1 MTEQDIKNKNLVL
14 IDYLRSIINNYV
26 IRAEYSTN
34 DDDKEVIVVQE
45 TSGEKIVFYE
55 ASPLYNYYNV
65 DIFGD
70 NIQNAKNIS
79 VEIGNLI
86 GKDIYF
92 DWTIKHGN
100 EIEVQKWQIIIKQ
113 FANPRTI
120 EYKDIRRVSY
130 TMTMQAIVNRIAEK
144 GNKYE
149 LVFK

>member
-1 MTEQDIKNKNLVL
+1 MTEIDIKNKNLVL

-65 DIFGD
+65 DIFGLS
-70 NIQNAKNIS
+70 IQSAKEIS

-86 GKDIYF
+86 GNNIYF
-92 DWTIKHGN
+92 NWETKVDKKH
-100 EIEVQKWQIIIKQ
+100 ETQKWQIMIKQ
-113 FANPRTI
+113 FSNPRTI
-120 EYKDIRRVSY
+120 EYNDIRRVSY
-130 TMTMQAIVNRIAEK
+130 TMTLQCIVNRIA
-144 GNKYE
+144 
-149 LVFK
+149 

>member
-1 MTEQDIKNKNLVL
+1 MTEIDIKNKNLVL

-65 DIFGD
+65 DIFGLS
-70 NIQNAKNIS
+70 IQSAKEIS

-86 GKDIYF
+86 GNNIYF
-92 DWTIKHGN
+92 NWETKVN
-100 EIEVQKWQIIIKQ
+100 NKKETQKWQIMIKQ
-113 FANPRTI
+113 FSNPRTI
-120 EYKDIRRVSY
+120 EYNDIRRVSY
-130 TMTMQAIVNRIAEK
+130 TMTLQCIVNRIA
-144 GNKYE
+144 
-149 LVFK
+149 